1 MTNVSYEVVTPVGST
16 VVKSLQ
22 RAIEIVAEKGGSYKT
37 IIEDL
42 GVSWVDIIL
51 GWDWYKF
58 NEYFEGLFY
67 LNVEQVYKAE

>member
-37 IIEDL
+37 KYE
-42 GVSWVDIIL
+42 
-51 GWDWYKF
+51 KT
-58 NEYFEGLFY
+58 
-67 LNVEQVYKAE
+67 VEKPKLSPTRQKWLAEKWSKA

>member
-37 IIEDL
+37 KYEK
-42 GVSWVDIIL
+42 V
-51 GWDWYKF
+51 
-58 NEYFEGLFY
+58 
-67 LNVEQVYKAE
+67 VEKPHMTSVRQAWLKQKWGQA